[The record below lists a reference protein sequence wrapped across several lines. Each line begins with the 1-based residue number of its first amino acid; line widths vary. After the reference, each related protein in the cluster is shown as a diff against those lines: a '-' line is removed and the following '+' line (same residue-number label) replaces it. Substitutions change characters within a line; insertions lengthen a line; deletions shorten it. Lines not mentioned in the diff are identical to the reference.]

1 MEINGVPLH
10 PLVVHA
16 AVVFT
21 PLAALVGIGYAVPGW
36 RDRLRWPLVVLVVI
50 AAVAV
55 WVAYLS
61 GQTLRTD
68 RFSTAT
74 GEFADRLDT
83 HQTWGTRLR
92 GGATA
97 FAALALITVWL
108 HDRSGP
114 ARVALVAATALAA
127 LLTLVLVVLTGDAG
141 ARATWAP

>member
-21 PLAALVGIGYAVPGW
+21 PLAALCGIGYVVPAW
-36 RDRLRWPLVVLVVI
+36 RDRLRWPLVVLALVAV
-50 AAVAV
+50 VAV
-55 WVAYLS
+55 WVAYFS
-61 GQTLRTD
+61 GQSLRTD
-68 RFSTAT
+68 RFAGAT

-108 HDRSGP
+108 HDRTGP
-114 ARVALVAATALAA
+114 ARVALVLVTALAA

-141 ARATWAP
+141 AQATWG